1 MIKIACIGDS
11 ITFGYGIAPQD
22 RQRYSYPA
30 ILQRLLG
37 DNYQVANF
45 GHNGATA
52 VTGFDTYVDQF
63 EYQLSQEFA
72 AAINIV
78 MLGTNDAQSI
88 YWDASAFQSALT
100 NLVKSYQSLPTTN
113 QVYLMQPPAC
123 YSQDLPGMEPNINQQ
138 VVYRSVQ
145 AVAAQLGLPV
155 IDSFALTR
163 GHPKWFTDGIH
174 PNRAGNQKIA
184 QLIYSKIK

>member
-11 ITFGYGIAPQD
+11 ITFGYGIAPHD

-37 DNYQVANF
+37 NDYQVANF

-52 VTGFDTYVDQF
+52 VTGFDAYVGQF

-72 AAINIV
+72 AAIDIV

-100 NLVKSYQSLPTTN
+100 KLVNSYQALPATK

-145 AVAAQLGLPV
+145 AVAAQLGLHV
-155 IDSFALTR
+155 IDLFVLTR